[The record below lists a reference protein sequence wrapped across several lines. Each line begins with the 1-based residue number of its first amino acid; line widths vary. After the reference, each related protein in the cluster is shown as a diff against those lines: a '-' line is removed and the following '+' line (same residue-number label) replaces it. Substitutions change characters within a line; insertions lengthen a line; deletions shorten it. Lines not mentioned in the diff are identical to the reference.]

1 MDLVGLLDN
10 MAEEEPQL
18 VDEDVVGVLG
28 ALVVSWNTELR
39 VPLPPHVYRRIAHKN
54 HKPRTHETE

>member
-1 MDLVGLLDN
+1 MDLVGLLDD

-18 VDEDVVGVLG
+18 VDVDVLG
-28 ALVVSWNTELR
+28 ASVVVWSTELR
-39 VPLPPHVYRRIAHKN
+39 VPLPPPVYRRIAHKN